1 MDFKKIANLTFEEP
15 DINRFPAI
23 RLAREALQAGGQS
36 IVSSTDIGAL
46 VLSLFFLFLFGITGK
61 KIARWEG
68 GLLLAGYA
76 LYMGLLFNI
85 IPVPALLPN
94 V

>member
-1 MDFKKIANLTFEEP
+1 M
-15 DINRFPAI
+15 
-23 RLAREALQAGGQS
+23 QAAGQS
-36 IVSSTDIGAL
+36 IVTSTDIGAL
-46 VLSLFFLFLFGITGK
+46 ILSLFLLFLFGITGK
-61 KIARWEG
+61 RIARWEG

-85 IPVPALLPN
+85 IPVPALFSN